1 MQLVYRFAIL
11 SCSRRCPLFTT
22 SNHLRVKSNFS
33 TSSSKVSHCLDED
46 CDDFLPWLRKKA
58 GVEISTALSVG
69 KSAHGRLL
77 FACKPIQAGDCIF
90 KVPYNVQIAP
100 DHVLPEI
107 NSLFGDEIG
116 NVAKLAV
123 VILTEQ
129 KRGQDSEWAPY
140 VSRLPQIEEMH
151 SSIFWSED
159 ELEMIR
165 QSSLYQE
172 TIKQRA
178 QIVKEFSTIKPAVDQ
193 FPEILGDVTLKDF
206 MHAYALDFLNHDGVS
221 EAVVLSDEDKQLSE
235 VIADR
240 NYCHGEQVFIRYG
253 KFPNATLLLDF
264 GFTLPYNIY
273 DQVQIQVDIPH
284 DDLLRAMKLELLR
297 GHHTPAIKDVNSF
310 NSSGDSFTI
319 KEVRSTKGRG
329 RGIPQSLRAFVRV
342 LCSTCPQELGDFA
355 TEAAQNDGRL
365 ARRPLMNKSREIQ
378 AHWTLLSKIS
388 QLIEEYNT
396 SIESLG
402 SLCALSTTSKFVVRK
417 RMALDLLTGELRV
430 MKSAVA
436 WLKNYCATLQQTASI
451 DHIDY
456 QKIL

>member
-178 QIVKEFSTIKPAVDQ
+178 QIVKEFSTIKPFNLEHGEAQ
-193 FPEILGDVTLKDF
+193 RACLWY
-206 MHAYALDFLNHDGVS
+206 HCYFLNHDGVS